1 MGHIKGNTTLQQQ
14 YITRRHL
21 IPFVFQCNLPVNMKL
36 FLLCV
41 VCLFGLTLATEG
53 DNTDVLDAVNQVE
66 SEIEDL
72 GEELRDIGISTSG
85 IEATLKAL
93 DDTVKDEL
101 KDLKKLVEDEFDDLK
116 YILNI
121 VLGKVDK
128 VLHKPRFG
136 FGPGPKYGHGHKY
149 GGYGRG
155 YGHKYGPP
163 KKYGYGHGHGHGYG
177 HGYGKKGW

>member
-1 MGHIKGNTTLQQQ
+1 MGVHHSSSSHTLRVQEQS
-14 YITRRHL
+14 
-21 IPFVFQCNLPVNMKL
+21 
-36 FLLCV
+36 
-41 VCLFGLTLATEG
+41 
-53 DNTDVLDAVNQVE
+53 AVKYE
-66 SEIEDL
+66 
-72 GEELRDIGISTSG
+72 T
-85 IEATLKAL
+85 
-93 DDTVKDEL
+93 
-101 KDLKKLVEDEFDDLK
+101 KDLKKLIEEEFDDLK

-163 KKYGYGHGHGHGYG
+163 KKYGYGHGHGYG

>member
-1 MGHIKGNTTLQQQ
+1 M
-14 YITRRHL
+14 
-21 IPFVFQCNLPVNMKL
+21 L

-41 VCLFGLTLATEG
+41 VSLFGLTLATEG
-53 DNTDVLDAVNQVE
+53 DDATNADVLDAVNQVD
-66 SEIEDL
+66 SELEDV
-72 GEELRDIGISTSG
+72 GDTLRDMSISLSG
-85 IEATLKAL
+85 IEATVKSL
-93 DDTVKDEL
+93 DTVKDET
-101 KDLKKLVEDEFDDLK
+101 KDLKKLIEEEFDDLK

-155 YGHKYGPP
+155 YGHKN
-163 KKYGYGHGHGHGYG
+163 
-177 HGYGKKGW
+177 

>member
-1 MGHIKGNTTLQQQ
+1 MG
-14 YITRRHL
+14 YITRHHY
-21 IPFVFQCNLPVNMKL
+21 IPFVFQCNLSLNMKL

-41 VCLFGLTLATEG
+41 VSLIGVTLAQNNG
-53 DNTDVLDAVNQVE
+53 DDTTNADILDAVNQVD
-66 SEIEDL
+66 SELEDM
-72 GEELRDIGISTSG
+72 GDTLRDMSISISLSETTVKS
-85 IEATLKAL
+85 L
-93 DDTVKDEL
+93 DDTVKDET
-101 KDLKKLVEDEFDDLK
+101 KDLKKLIEEEFDDLK

-136 FGPGPKYGHGHKY
+136 FGPGPKYG
-149 GGYGRG
+149 

-163 KKYGYGHGHGHGYG
+163 KKYGYGHGHGYG